1 MPGTNPGCLLSSA
14 HLVHSWQMRDGLVS
28 SSTGF
33 RCFSSVKFCGH
44 LRPKVLMAA
53 SGPCRT
59 QVFSGVSRFF
69 LMPWGSTN
77 RNKHGAR
84 WCNMVNTMTEGS
96 RDFLYLVCR
105 YIRTRPAC
113 LFQRMTGGLNGEV
126 RQFLDDRPEFFHA
139 MVTAMFEQA
148 GPKLHGTKCQRHHM
162 TSNCWV
168 KFQGWSC
175 YEKPRFVAWI
185 LNFQRR
191 SLMPCSRL
199 AVACCS

>member
-33 RCFSSVKFCGH
+33 RCFSSVKFCGD

-77 RNKHGAR
+77 RNKHGAW
-84 WCNMVNTMTEGS
+84 WCNMVNTMAEGS

-113 LFQRMTGGLNGEV
+113 LFKGWQEGWMGKSGSFWMTG
-126 RQFLDDRPEFFHA
+126 QSFSMP
-139 MVTAMFEQA
+139 
-148 GPKLHGTKCQRHHM
+148 
-162 TSNCWV
+162 
-168 KFQGWSC
+168 WS
-175 YEKPRFVAWI
+175 
-185 LNFQRR
+185 L
-191 SLMPCSRL
+191 PCLSRL
-199 AVACCS
+199 GQSCTEQNVKDIIWHQTAGSSFRAEVATKSQGL